1 MQFPPVPEDENARLD
16 ELRSFGILDTNPD
29 PSFDDITELA
39 RQVAGS
45 DIAIISLVDADRQW
59 FKSCVGVCLP
69 QQQTPR
75 SISFCAHTILQQT
88 PLIIEDAC
96 ADPRFAENPLVIGEP
111 GIRFYAGFPLISPN
125 GFALGS
131 LCAISLQPHRLNQQ
145 QMDGLHRLA
154 SLSVSHLVHWR
165 AAALRGGS
173 PTGSSA
179 ERLQPAAFR
188 EGLTSLDRLMARDQL
203 LQKLEMILAMEVDSP
218 FALLRCRFRD
228 YDRVNA
234 TLGGLIAEEF
244 LDEGARRILA
254 AVPRGSSVARFAD
267 AELVVLLPFGADDS
281 DVQRVAERIIGF
293 ASQVYRSG
301 VHSLAMDLAIGIA
314 IYRNNY
320 DNVEAMLA
328 DTSMAVRMA
337 LRSTS
342 SAYRFIDSEARVV
355 ARASYR
361 LESDLREALTRK
373 QLDAYLQPIIDLS
386 SREPIGFE
394 ALARWSCN
402 GEVLTPASFLP
413 MLNENG
419 ITGELDLLIIEKA
432 LAAIPLLALP
442 IPQRSM
448 TMSVNLSGILLDDP
462 DLCARLL
469 QLIDEN
475 PLPLG
480 WTLQMELL
488 EEAFQSTTPA
498 FDRFLQ
504 DLVERSVR
512 IAIDDFGT
520 GYSSLARLISLPI
533 QAVKIDRAFVLR
545 LEDSGDS
552 PRKLLRTMI
561 TMLNDLGLSITAEG
575 VETSAQL
582 AWLLDNSV
590 EKAQGYLFHQPLPI
604 NEAIVLLQGL
614 NYRPSAIPVDPRRLQ
629 AVRRRRRRSSW
640 LLGFLD
646 RRQSQD

>member
-1 MQFPPVPEDENARLD
+1 MQFPPVPDDENARLD

-154 SLSVSHLVHWR
+154 SRSVSHLVHWR
-165 AAALRGGS
+165 AAAQSSGS

-203 LQKLEMILAMEVDSP
+203 MQKLEMILAMEVDSP

-448 TMSVNLSGILLDDP
+448 TMSINLSGILLEDP

-640 LLGFLD
+640 LLSFLD

>member
-1 MQFPPVPEDENARLD
+1 
-16 ELRSFGILDTNPD
+16 
-29 PSFDDITELA
+29 
-39 RQVAGS
+39 
-45 DIAIISLVDADRQW
+45 
-59 FKSCVGVCLP
+59 
-69 QQQTPR
+69 
-75 SISFCAHTILQQT
+75 
-88 PLIIEDAC
+88 
-96 ADPRFAENPLVIGEP
+96 
-111 GIRFYAGFPLISPN
+111 
-125 GFALGS
+125 
-131 LCAISLQPHRLNQQ
+131 
-145 QMDGLHRLA
+145 
-154 SLSVSHLVHWR
+154 
-165 AAALRGGS
+165 
-173 PTGSSA
+173 
-179 ERLQPAAFR
+179 
-188 EGLTSLDRLMARDQL
+188 LTSLDRLMARDQL

-254 AVPRGSSVARFAD
+254 AVPRGSSVVRFAD
-267 AELVVLLPFGADDS
+267 SELVVLLPFGADDS

-301 VHSLAMDLAIGIA
+301 VHSLAMDLAIGVA

-448 TMSVNLSGILLDDP
+448 TMSVNLSGILLEDP

-640 LLGFLD
+640 LLSFLD

>member
-1 MQFPPVPEDENARLD
+1 MEFPQVSDDENARLD

-154 SLSVSHLVHWR
+154 SLTVSHLGHWR

-173 PTGSSA
+173 LTGPSA

-267 AELVVLLPFGADDS
+267 TELVVLLPFGADDS

-301 VHSLAMDLAIGIA
+301 VHSLALDLSIGIA
-314 IYRNNY
+314 IFRNNY
-320 DNVEAMLA
+320 DNVEAILA
-328 DTSMAVRMA
+328 DARMAVRMA
-337 LRSTS
+337 MRSTS
-342 SAYRFIDSEARVV
+342 SAYRFIDTEARVV

-361 LESDLREALTRK
+361 LESDLRDALTRK

-394 ALARWSCN
+394 ALARWPCN

-448 TMSVNLSGILLDDP
+448 TMSVNLSGILLEDP

-480 WTLQMELL
+480 WTLQVELL
-488 EEAFQSTTPA
+488 EEAFQSTTPV
-498 FDRFLQ
+498 FNRFLQ
-504 DLVERSVR
+504 DLVQRSVR

-545 LEDSGDS
+545 LEDRGDS

-575 VETSAQL
+575 VETNAQL
-582 AWLLDNSV
+582 TWLLDNSV
-590 EKAQGYLFHQPLPI
+590 EKAQGFLFHQPLPI
-604 NEAIVLLQGL
+604 TEAIVLLQEL

-640 LLGFLD
+640 LLSFLD

>member
-1 MQFPPVPEDENARLD
+1 MEFPSVPDDENARLD

-131 LCAISLQPHRLNQQ
+131 LCAISLQPHRLNQH

-154 SLSVSHLVHWR
+154 SLTVSHLGHWR
-165 AAALRGGS
+165 AAALRRGS
-173 PTGSSA
+173 PNGSSA

-188 EGLTSLDRLMARDQL
+188 EGLASLDRLMARDQL

-254 AVPRGSSVARFAD
+254 AVPRGSSVTRFAD

-301 VHSLAMDLAIGIA
+301 VHSLALNLSIGIA
-314 IYRNNY
+314 IFRNNY

-342 SAYRFIDSEARVV
+342 STYRFIDADARVV

-386 SREPIGFE
+386 SFEPIGFE
-394 ALARWSCN
+394 ALARWPCN

-448 TMSVNLSGILLDDP
+448 TMSVNLSGILLEDP

-480 WTLQMELL
+480 WTLQVELL
-488 EEAFQSTTPA
+488 EEAFQSTAPA
-498 FDRFLQ
+498 FNRFLQ
-504 DLVERSVR
+504 DLVQRSVS

-545 LEDSGDS
+545 LEDRGDS

-582 AWLLDNSV
+582 TWLLDNSV
-590 EKAQGYLFHQPLPI
+590 EKAQGFLFHQPLPI
-604 NEAIVLLQGL
+604 TEAIVLLQEL

-640 LLGFLD
+640 LLSFLD

>member
-1 MQFPPVPEDENARLD
+1 MQFPPISDDENARLD

-59 FKSCVGVCLP
+59 FKSCVGLCLP

-131 LCAISLQPHRLNQQ
+131 LCAISLQPHRLNPQ

-173 PTGSSA
+173 STGSSA

-448 TMSVNLSGILLDDP
+448 TMSVNLSGILLEDP

-640 LLGFLD
+640 LLSFLD

>member
-1 MQFPPVPEDENARLD
+1 MEFPQVSDDENARLD

-154 SLSVSHLVHWR
+154 SLTVSHLGHWR

-173 PTGSSA
+173 LTGPSA

-267 AELVVLLPFGADDS
+267 TELVVLLPFGADDS

-301 VHSLAMDLAIGIA
+301 VHSLALDLSIGIA
-314 IYRNNY
+314 IFRNNY
-320 DNVEAMLA
+320 DNVEAILA
-328 DTSMAVRMA
+328 DARMAVRMA
-337 LRSTS
+337 MRSTS
-342 SAYRFIDSEARVV
+342 SAYRFIDTEARVV

-386 SREPIGFE
+386 SFEPIGFE
-394 ALARWSCN
+394 ALARWPCN

-448 TMSVNLSGILLDDP
+448 TMSVNLSGILLEDP

-480 WTLQMELL
+480 WTLQVELL
-488 EEAFQSTTPA
+488 EEAFQSTTPV
-498 FDRFLQ
+498 FNRFLQ
-504 DLVERSVR
+504 DLVQRSVS

-545 LEDSGDS
+545 LEDRGDS

-575 VETSAQL
+575 VETNAQL
-582 AWLLDNSV
+582 TWLLDNSV
-590 EKAQGYLFHQPLPI
+590 EKAQGFLFHQPLPI
-604 NEAIVLLQGL
+604 TEAIVLLQEL

-640 LLGFLD
+640 LLSFLD

>member
-1 MQFPPVPEDENARLD
+1 MQFPPVPDDENARLD

-96 ADPRFAENPLVIGEP
+96 ADPRFAENPLVIGDP

-165 AAALRGGS
+165 AAAQRSGS

-254 AVPRGSSVARFAD
+254 AVPRGSSVVRFAD

-448 TMSVNLSGILLDDP
+448 TMSVNLSGILLEDP

-640 LLGFLD
+640 LLSFLD

>member
-1 MQFPPVPEDENARLD
+1 MQFPPVPGDENARLD

-96 ADPRFAENPLVIGEP
+96 ADPRFAENPLVIGDP

-165 AAALRGGS
+165 AAAQRSGS

-448 TMSVNLSGILLDDP
+448 TMSVNLSGILLEDP

-640 LLGFLD
+640 LLSFLD

>member
-1 MQFPPVPEDENARLD
+1 MEFPQVSDDENARLD

-154 SLSVSHLVHWR
+154 SLTVSHLGHWR

-173 PTGSSA
+173 LTGPSA

-267 AELVVLLPFGADDS
+267 TELVVLLPFGADDS

-301 VHSLAMDLAIGIA
+301 VHSLALDLSIGIA
-314 IYRNNY
+314 IFRNNY
-320 DNVEAMLA
+320 DNVEAILA
-328 DTSMAVRMA
+328 DARMAVRMA
-337 LRSTS
+337 MRSTS
-342 SAYRFIDSEARVV
+342 SAYRFIDTEARVV

-361 LESDLREALTRK
+361 LESDLRDALTRK

-386 SREPIGFE
+386 SFEPIGFE
-394 ALARWSCN
+394 ALARWPCN

-448 TMSVNLSGILLDDP
+448 TMSVNLSGILLEDP

-480 WTLQMELL
+480 WTLQVELL
-488 EEAFQSTTPA
+488 EEAFQSTTPV
-498 FDRFLQ
+498 FNRFLQ
-504 DLVERSVR
+504 DLVQRSVS

-545 LEDSGDS
+545 LEDRGDS

-575 VETSAQL
+575 VETNAQL
-582 AWLLDNSV
+582 TWLLDNSV
-590 EKAQGYLFHQPLPI
+590 EKAQGFLFHQPLPI
-604 NEAIVLLQGL
+604 TEAIVLLQEL

-640 LLGFLD
+640 LLSFLD